1 MATKWNSGTDS
12 SSVAENM
19 QTLTGQR
26 GDGSQRAVTYADL
39 ASLGLANLQM
49 LGGKA
54 KLTPGGGGG
63 SESSNSKVQ
72 TPTRPTGFG
81 ATGGFAYILLEW
93 DMPLY
98 TGRSLTE
105 IYRYPED
112 NLANAVLIA
121 TTAAGVYGD
130 PVDPATGY
138 YYWIRHVNINGK
150 PGPYNDSV
158 GTYAETHA
166 DPAAIVEM
174 VQEQLNQSPLIAE
187 LVSKIGE
194 NEQGISALDA
204 DVAALTQTATELEQI
219 ADDMAAGI
227 DVRNAEVD
235 QRFDT
240 VEATA
245 NAAATKA
252 SVTELSQTVATQ
264 NSAMGQRVD
273 TVEATA
279 NAAATKASVTELS
292 QTVATQNSAM
302 GQRVDTVEATANA
315 AATKAS
321 VTELSQTVA
330 TQNSAMGQRVDTVEA
345 TANAASSAAQTNATA
360 IATLDG
366 VKAMWTAKTQ
376 AGQISAGIGIVAN
389 SDGTSQVAVAA
400 NQFFIFD
407 PNNPN
412 DDSTYAIPF
421 AVVDGKV
428 VLDQLIAQDA
438 VVKILAAQ
446 TITADTVKVGATLT
460 AVNIKSSTIENGGFT
475 VDALGNATFGQLVII
490 SATGQITI
498 RSALTGRRMIW
509 TNGLIQ
515 IFDDDNFKIADFGI
529 W

>member
-1 MATKWNSGTDS
+1 MSSKWRSGRGVDA
-12 SSVAENM
+12 VADNIE
-19 QTLTGQR
+19 TLTGQR
-26 GDGSQRAVTYADL
+26 GDGSQRAVTYEDL
-39 ASLGLANLQM
+39 ASLGLANLRM

-54 KLTPGGGGG
+54 KLTPGTSDSG
-63 SESSNSKVQ
+63 ESSNSKVQ
-72 TPTRPTGFG
+72 TPTRPTGFK

-93 DMPLY
+93 DMPQY
-98 TGRSLTE
+98 SGRSLTE

-112 NLANAVLIA
+112 NIANAVLIA

-138 YYWIRHVNINGK
+138 YYWIRHVNILGK
-150 PGPYNDSV
+150 PGPYNDST

-166 DPAAIVEM
+166 DPTAIVEM
-174 VQEQLNQSPLIAE
+174 VQEQLNQSPLIE
-187 LVSKIGE
+187 QLTGRIGA
-194 NEQGISALDA
+194 NEQNI
-204 DVAALTQTATELEQI
+204 TEIIQ
-219 ADDMAAGI
+219 
-227 DVRNAEVD
+227 NAEVMD
-235 QRFDT
+235 ERIDSVNAVAGSASAGVSELKQSVAADKAAMSQRVDT

-252 SVTELSQTVATQ
+252 SVDSLSQSVATQ

-279 NAAATKASVTELS
+279 N
-292 QTVATQNSAM
+292 SA
-302 GQRVDTVEATANA
+302 EA
-315 AATKAS
+315 
-321 VTELSQTVA
+321 
-330 TQNSAMGQRVDTVEA
+330 
-345 TANAASSAAQTNATA
+345 AAQTNTQA

-376 AGQISAGIGIVAN
+376 AGQISAGIGIVASVDSGGN
-389 SDGTSQVAVAA
+389 TVSQVAVAA

-412 DDSTYAIPF
+412 DNNTYAIPF

-460 AVNIKSSTIENGGFT
+460 AVNIKTSTIESGGFT
-475 VDALGNATFGQLVII
+475 VDELGNATFGQLVKI
-490 SATGQITI
+490 SASGQISI
-498 RSALTGRRMIW
+498 KSN
-509 TNGLIQ
+509 TNSVGLNITNNE
-515 IFDDDNFKIADFGI
+515 IILKDENNINRIEIGL
-529 W
+529 